1 MASEIEALHP
11 FHQANIHEHRWAAY
25 AARFVPMLVLLVTVA
40 LVLVGVLYST
50 RLLLVFTAVCNV
62 TMWLLVCS
70 AATFGIIGSWTVHE
84 LVHEQGGGG
93 PEEVPEEGGARPR
106 GRVKH
111 VVVLPNYDEG
121 EAMLAETLTSLS
133 EADGSSEFW
142 IFLAMEEREGDKGKR
157 KGERLVADF
166 RERFERIEATFHPR
180 DLVQH
185 HADGSES
192 PEVPGKASNLKHA
205 VRWAHERC
213 QQELDAVDACIL
225 TVADADCLFHP
236 SYFHRVGSD
245 FCTMRQ
251 CDGDQQNWTMWQAP
265 QLPYRNYFLCPL
277 PSRVWGYIS
286 SMWEFGG
293 VASLTSGGQHMA
305 FSAYSLSL
313 RLAADADLW
322 DGDVIA
328 EDHHAFLKGFFY
340 SVHAGAAA
348 TARAPADGK
357 QPRRAQPCLRL
368 RPVMVPVKSTSVL
381 SADGCWATWRERWSQ
396 ATRHCQGVAEVS
408 YSLLVAWDMF
418 HTLPW
423 NCYSAHVV
431 VTIIKVLTGPILMH
445 LVPVCQAI
453 AMTVLTV
460 YWLAN
465 HRAVP
470 ECPDRIWMASAD
482 GQTLLCGLAGA
493 WALTWPVAIPFSL
506 CAVANFLFIRAAF
519 MLPKKTKTRHWSSL
533 WVQSDA
539 CIAPELAGVR
549 VGETAALI
557 GLIIVDCLF
566 MPLVMAVYGFLAE
579 IVGCWNVMVRG
590 NQFTYVSAAK
600 LTAAPAGG
608 LQGYGATAQAEG
620 TIGQGVAKCS
630 EGVGGEAA

>member
-328 EDHHAFLKGFFY
+328 EDPSSGGPAD

-453 AMTVLTV
+453 AMTVMTSES
-460 YWLAN
+460 LAFCK
-465 HRAVP
+465 H
-470 ECPDRIWMASAD
+470 C
-482 GQTLLCGLAGA
+482 Q
-493 WALTWPVAIPFSL
+493 
-506 CAVANFLFIRAAF
+506 
-519 MLPKKTKTRHWSSL
+519 
-533 WVQSDA
+533 
-539 CIAPELAGVR
+539 
-549 VGETAALI
+549 
-557 GLIIVDCLF
+557 
-566 MPLVMAVYGFLAE
+566 
-579 IVGCWNVMVRG
+579 
-590 NQFTYVSAAK
+590 
-600 LTAAPAGG
+600 
-608 LQGYGATAQAEG
+608 
-620 TIGQGVAKCS
+620 
-630 EGVGGEAA
+630 